1 MTSWA
6 ERIPNQTP
14 GCHGKW
20 RAAEDRA
27 SMTRMELF
35 ATQDERNTQAAAI
48 AEFAAA
54 TGVYGNELKAPTQKD
69 VQKLREEMGWKP

>member
-6 ERIPNQTP
+6 QRIPNQTP

-20 RAAEDRA
+20 RAAEDLA
-27 SMTRMELF
+27 SKTRMELF
-35 ATQDERNTQAAAI
+35 ATQDERNAQGVAI

-54 TGVYGNELKAPTQKD
+54 TGLFGNELRAPTPMD
-69 VQKLREEMGWKP
+69 AQKLRDAMGWKP